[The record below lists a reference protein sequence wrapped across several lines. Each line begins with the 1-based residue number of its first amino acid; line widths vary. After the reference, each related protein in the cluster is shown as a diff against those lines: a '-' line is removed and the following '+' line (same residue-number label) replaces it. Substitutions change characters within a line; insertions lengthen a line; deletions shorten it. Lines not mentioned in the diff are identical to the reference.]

1 MTSKR
6 FNVTAPLPGDACY
19 DRVSLC
25 VIVVLSVT
33 PTDRILTDG
42 RPASDALVI
51 DQLGRMPCHIV
62 VSERLYEP
70 IGNPISDWRTLC
82 SQVR

>member
-6 FNVTAPLPGDACY
+6 FNVASPLPGDACY

-42 RPASDALVI
+42 RPASDAFVV
-51 DQLGRMPCHIV
+51 DQLGRMPCHII
-62 VSERLYEP
+62 VSERLGEAVVDHM
-70 IGNPISDWRTLC
+70 SDWRALC
-82 SQVR
+82 